1 MTLILVPTIAQAAL
15 ESYILLEPLPCVPN
29 TKSANDT
36 TCATLGVTNM
46 PLEDYIDYVF
56 KFSIALAAFLAVIV
70 IIWGGFEYMTTE
82 SFSGKGNAKKRIQGA
97 LTGLLMVLASYLI
110 LRTIDPRLVE
120 INTSIPKIVIDTSD
134 VGEFNAILSANL
146 KKMTLDD
153 IKNVNILENTKKVIQ
168 SKIDKLLYDV
178 KGDERKLSL
187 EKIAELAE
195 LRQEFNTKDTEQE
208 ALIVRGVAKT
218 DFYTA
223 IDFYDDAYGYFKNA
237 TMKDEIS
244 ELILDQKKAIGN
256 KYDDIISNL
265 NGNTDAVLIQQL
277 NTEKTFYLKEI
288 DNGVRFSTDL
298 VNYSVSKT
306 PDGKSVMEI
315 YQEKYRKEV
324 DILKA
329 ITPPAS
335 GSEKIIYN
343 EKLDIYETR
352 LKSVE
357 KILR

>member
-1 MTLILVPTIAQAAL
+1 
-15 ESYILLEPLPCVPN
+15 
-29 TKSANDT
+29 
-36 TCATLGVTNM
+36 
-46 PLEDYIDYVF
+46 
-56 KFSIALAAFLAVIV
+56 
-70 IIWGGFEYMTTE
+70 
-82 SFSGKGNAKKRIQGA
+82 
-97 LTGLLMVLASYLI
+97 
-110 LRTIDPRLVE
+110 
-120 INTSIPKIVIDTSD
+120 
-134 VGEFNAILSANL
+134 
-146 KKMTLDD
+146 MTLDD

-223 IDFYDDAYGYFKNA
+223 IDSINSMGNYFYDDAYGYFKNA